1 MIYFRYKYNIMPK
14 SKEYID
20 SSDSEEA
27 KNLNNN
33 DLGSDEETPKASASK
48 KSKAKT
54 KDDVRKMNSLYQIYF

>member
-1 MIYFRYKYNIMPK
+1 MPK

-48 KSKAKT
+48 KSKSKNDNNVST
-54 KDDVRKMNSLYQIYF
+54 VNSFG